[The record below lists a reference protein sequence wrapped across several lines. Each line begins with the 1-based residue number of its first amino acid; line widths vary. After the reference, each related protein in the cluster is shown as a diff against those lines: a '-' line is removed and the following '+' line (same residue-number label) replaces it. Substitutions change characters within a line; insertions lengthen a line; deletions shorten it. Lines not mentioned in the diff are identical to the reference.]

1 MSAANTTNGELKMTI
16 YTTKKVGMN
25 FVIKSEDASVNGL
38 VVASFAN
45 ASVNI
50 QDQIISSVAKIN
62 AKRELEGKPQLS
74 EGNFWEGRKRVS
86 GKAF

>member
-1 MSAANTTNGELKMTI
+1 MTI
-16 YTTKKVGMN
+16 YTTKKSGMN
-25 FVIKSEDASVNGL
+25 FVIKSEDTSVNGL

-50 QDQIISSVAKIN
+50 QDQIIDSIAKIN
-62 AKRELEGKPQLS
+62 AKRDSESQLS
-74 EGNFWEGRKRVS
+74 EGDFWEGRKRVS